1 MGRKSQQHYPKRI
14 WQEPCRIKSYNGKIN
29 TTFYNKVPKESPEYI
44 CLSVIL
50 LDTVY
55 KNYKNYYPEVLS
67 EECKYVIKGKKSLLK
82 NLLLTTWFWSRKFWS
97 RILMNFILF
106 FLFFIFLRKYKF
118 PRGISDIFFRI
129 FVSWSIMNFL
139 GVDLFCFSNFGW
151 NMQGS
156 VSGKIRN
163 GFFSEN
169 IKKAFFWENIRI
181 HIWAKKF

>member
-1 MGRKSQQHYPKRI
+1 MGKKSQQHYPKRI

-29 TTFYNKVPKESPEYI
+29 TLFYNKVPKESPEYI
-44 CLSVIL
+44 SLSVIL

-55 KNYKNYYPEVLS
+55 KNYKNYYPEVP
-67 EECKYVIKGKKSLLK
+67 KRKKSLLK

-97 RILMNFILF
+97 RILTNFI
-106 FLFFIFLRKYKF
+106 FFIFIFFFFNFFFFFLRKYKF
-118 PRGISDIFFRI
+118 SRGISDIFFRV

-139 GVDLFCFSNFGW
+139 GMDLFYFSNFGW

-169 IKKAFFWENIRI
+169 MKKAFFWENIRI